1 MMSDLEKILEIIGIV
16 EYEEWAIL
24 ANGLTI
30 EFDDEGNIKAWGL
43 GE

>member
-1 MMSDLEKILEIIGIV
+1 MNDLEKILEIIGDV
-16 EYEEWAIL
+16 GYEEWAIL

-30 EFDDEGNIKAWGL
+30 EFDNEGNIKTWGL